1 MAAPTKFSF
10 SVRSILDL
18 PERHPKT
25 VPGSSSPFSA
35 ARSPLD
41 PLTSISAISSSSS
54 SSSSWMLDS
63 DPSSCM
69 SWDEGS
75 SLEASPDST
84 KPDEP
89 SPDADPRCAPAGLTA
104 AEAAKK
110 QKSKKRRVLFS
121 KAQTLA
127 LERRFRQ
134 QRYLSGPEREQV
146 ARLLSLTP
154 TQVKIWFQNHRYKT
168 KRGRGAAHDPQE
180 MQPPPPPAPP
190 PPLLRRL
197 LVPLLLGDGKPFRAA
212 SCVLDCSGASPR
224 TLRWPLGAYPGLPGL
239 HPPAAVALPP
249 RHQHLESPAASRVAW
264 ADLWGDPVH
273 FASFK

>member
-1 MAAPTKFSF
+1 MNAIKKIKSQLSVSKLIHEKLTCVTPLPLSHLAA
-10 SVRSILDL
+10 
-18 PERHPKT
+18 
-25 VPGSSSPFSA
+25 A
-35 ARSPLD
+35 
-41 PLTSISAISSSSS
+41 
-54 SSSSWMLDS
+54 
-63 DPSSCM
+63 
-69 SWDEGS
+69 WDEGS

-168 KRGRGAAHDPQE
+168 KRGASDWLKETGSVLVAGKGVVFSNVLWCCRLFFSISIKLHSNDSISPFDVRKVEPSIRKQRTPQ
-180 MQPPPPPAPP
+180 
-190 PPLLRRL
+190 LTCL
-197 LVPLLLGDGKPFRAA
+197 F
-212 SCVLDCSGASPR
+212 
-224 TLRWPLGAYPGLPGL
+224 
-239 HPPAAVALPP
+239 
-249 RHQHLESPAASRVAW
+249 HLE
-264 ADLWGDPVH
+264 
-273 FASFK
+273 